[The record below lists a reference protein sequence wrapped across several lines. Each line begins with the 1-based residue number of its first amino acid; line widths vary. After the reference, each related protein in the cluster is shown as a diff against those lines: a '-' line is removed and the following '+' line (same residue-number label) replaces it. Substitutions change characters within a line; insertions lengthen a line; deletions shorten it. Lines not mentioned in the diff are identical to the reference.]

1 MKKILI
7 FLMGLC
13 MVFSVADVVHAE
25 EETTEDDEIIIKD
38 LTREELGEY
47 IDINSMAIVYDVDA
61 DLLLDKIYNDLHSDS
76 VIFSPFTNIEL
87 GISDDNGAETYNM
100 ARTAPYV
107 VFDQDSTMYLATG
120 NACSSGNMP
129 YVGCCAVHPASKSNP
144 EPIIPYG
151 SYIQLQGSSVSIG
164 GATYTSFT
172 VEDTGDISFKRT
184 LYWIDIFGGDN
195 NDENYRMAINYGV
208 RKVTYKWD

>member
-1 MKKILI
+1 
-7 FLMGLC
+7 

-47 IDINSMAIVYDVDA
+47 IDINSMVIMYDVDA

-87 GISDDNGAETYNM
+87 GISDAGGAETYNM

-107 VFDQDSTMYLATG
+107 VFDHVFGYRKCLFKWE
-120 NACSSGNMP
+120 NALCRLLCSSSGIKIKP
-129 YVGCCAVHPASKSNP
+129 
-144 EPIIPYG
+144 
-151 SYIQLQGSSVSIG
+151 
-164 GATYTSFT
+164 
-172 VEDTGDISFKRT
+172 
-184 LYWIDIFGGDN
+184 
-195 NDENYRMAINYGV
+195 
-208 RKVTYKWD
+208 